1 LLSRN
6 RPFPARG
13 LSFAQGPPLRTPSRI
28 RQRRS
33 PHFLPNFTQNPPF
46 AYFFMKIDHFAGIC
60 RLMKKGKSALP
71 LHFLVVSL

>member
-1 LLSRN
+1 MFAALRLSE
-6 RPFPARG
+6 
-13 LSFAQGPPLRTPSRI
+13 
-28 RQRRS
+28 RRF
-33 PHFLPNFTQNPPF
+33 FLPNFTENPPF